1 MEQGEE
7 KRLAALDRMNGV
19 ACLLVILIHVLSL
32 GISGLQ
38 ADSWQLFVVFM
49 PWRLSSF
56 VVPLFLF
63 TGAVKQV
70 MHFSEKP
77 LTLAAYASYLKGRF
91 FRVLLPYMM
100 WVAVYY
106 AYCYRIGFVKGSV
119 EEFLG
124 YLRLGNLSS
133 HFYYIIIVL
142 QFYLL
147 LPLWMWMVKRIPAYA
162 ALCGA
167 ALVTIFM
174 LSFLGLLHLFGASMA
189 YVDRLFLS
197 YLFFWVL
204 GLYAGKHAAAV
215 LDGLSKKGRVL
226 PAVLLLICAGM
237 AYVSHRG
244 ILYWSNFDAVKLVAD
259 TLAIGLLLSC
269 CLRVEAQ
276 GRLDRLLGRIHEAS
290 FSVYLSHCLFMLMA
304 TRQMERW
311 GVESAAVLLLGRML
325 VCYTV
330 PFGLY
335 ALEKRCRRALRRG

>member
-1 MEQGEE
+1 MISSYLHILILASISSFVKLEDLHPGTETVLPLRREHVMMWAEEKGRDGMEQGEE
-7 KRLAALDRMNGV
+7 KRLAALDRVNGA

-32 GISGLQ
+32 GISNLQ

-63 TGAVKQV
+63 SGAVKQV

-204 GLYAGKHAAAV
+204 GLYAGRQAC
-215 LDGLSKKGRVL
+215 GGGFGR
-226 PAVLLLICAGM
+226 P
-237 AYVSHRG
+237 
-244 ILYWSNFDAVKLVAD
+244 
-259 TLAIGLLLSC
+259 
-269 CLRVEAQ
+269 
-276 GRLDRLLGRIHEAS
+276 
-290 FSVYLSHCLFMLMA
+290 
-304 TRQMERW
+304 
-311 GVESAAVLLLGRML
+311 
-325 VCYTV
+325 
-330 PFGLY
+330 
-335 ALEKRCRRALRRG
+335 